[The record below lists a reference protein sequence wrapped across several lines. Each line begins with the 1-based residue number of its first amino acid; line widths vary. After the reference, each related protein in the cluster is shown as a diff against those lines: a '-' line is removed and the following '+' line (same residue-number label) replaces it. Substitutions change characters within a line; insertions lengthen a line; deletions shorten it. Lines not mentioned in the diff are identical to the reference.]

1 MSDRTYLDIAKE
13 NLILAKNI
21 YESFDDE
28 IMLNY
33 AGYHLQQSV
42 ELTLKYILFMNGIDF
57 PKVHSINQLINVFEK
72 NDMLD
77 LIPEYIDDNSDMI
90 TNWESQTRYIL
101 DYQITRRK
109 IVKAFPEIENLISNV
124 AEMYKE
130 YVNEFEEDEQEN
142 NLEI

>member
-1 MSDRTYLDIAKE
+1 
-13 NLILAKNI
+13 
-21 YESFDDE
+21 
-28 IMLNY
+28 
-33 AGYHLQQSV
+33 
-42 ELTLKYILFMNGIDF
+42 MNGIDF

-101 DYQITRRK
+101 DYQIARRK

-124 AEMYKE
+124 DEMYKE

>member
-57 PKVHSINQLINVFEK
+57 PKVHSINQL
-72 NDMLD
+72 
-77 LIPEYIDDNSDMI
+77 MI

-101 DYQITRRK
+101 DYQIARRK

-124 AEMYKE
+124 EEMYKE

>member
-21 YESFDDE
+21 YESF
-28 IMLNY
+28 
-33 AGYHLQQSV
+33 

-101 DYQITRRK
+101 DYQIARRK

-124 AEMYKE
+124 EEMYKE

>member
-21 YESFDDE
+21 YVSFDDE

-101 DYQITRRK
+101 DYQIARRK

-124 AEMYKE
+124 EEMYKE

>member
-13 NLILAKNI
+13 NLIIAKNI

-101 DYQITRRK
+101 DYQISRRK

-124 AEMYKE
+124 EEMYKE

>member
-57 PKVHSINQLINVFEK
+57 PKVHSINPVSYTHLLKKKQRLV
-72 NDMLD
+72 
-77 LIPEYIDDNSDMI
+77 SMI
-90 TNWESQTRYIL
+90 
-101 DYQITRRK
+101 
-109 IVKAFPEIENLISNV
+109 
-124 AEMYKE
+124 
-130 YVNEFEEDEQEN
+130 
-142 NLEI
+142 

>member
-101 DYQITRRK
+101 DYHIARRK

-124 AEMYKE
+124 EEMYKE

>member
-101 DYQITRRK
+101 DYQIARRE

-124 AEMYKE
+124 EEMYKE

>member
-42 ELTLKYILFMNGIDF
+42 NKCI
-57 PKVHSINQLINVFEK
+57 
-72 NDMLD
+72 
-77 LIPEYIDDNSDMI
+77 
-90 TNWESQTRYIL
+90 
-101 DYQITRRK
+101 
-109 IVKAFPEIENLISNV
+109 
-124 AEMYKE
+124 
-130 YVNEFEEDEQEN
+130 
-142 NLEI
+142 

>member
-21 YESFDDE
+21 YE
-28 IMLNY
+28 
-33 AGYHLQQSV
+33 SV

-101 DYQITRRK
+101 DYQIARRK

-124 AEMYKE
+124 EEMYKE

>member
-42 ELTLKYILFMNGIDF
+42 ELTLKYILFYEWYRF
-57 PKVHSINQLINVFEK
+57 SKSP
-72 NDMLD
+72 
-77 LIPEYIDDNSDMI
+77 
-90 TNWESQTRYIL
+90 
-101 DYQITRRK
+101 
-109 IVKAFPEIENLISNV
+109 
-124 AEMYKE
+124 
-130 YVNEFEEDEQEN
+130 
-142 NLEI
+142 

>member
-33 AGYHLQQSV
+33 TGYHLQQSV

-72 NDMLD
+72 
-77 LIPEYIDDNSDMI
+77 MI
-90 TNWESQTRYIL
+90 C
-101 DYQITRRK
+101 
-109 IVKAFPEIENLISNV
+109 
-124 AEMYKE
+124 
-130 YVNEFEEDEQEN
+130 
-142 NLEI
+142 